1 MMPKIDVNSLCD
13 VRLLPPVIP
22 PVGSVRDCTPRLTPH
37 VTISG
42 ESRGKSGRPLLALE
56 LGKEGLVLPRQLP
69 LRLVDPAAQA
79 ILFNGEI
86 SFRMIATH
94 CDPVR
99 VIRHNYERVGKPIGP
114 SLFIVS
120 LASAWVNHP
129 VNLAVIGY
137 PVGIVIA

>member
-1 MMPKIDVNSLCD
+1 MPKIDVNSLCG
-13 VRLLPPVIP
+13 VRLLPPATP

-56 LGKEGLVLPRQLP
+56 LGKERLVLPGQLP
-69 LRLVDPAAQA
+69 LHLVYPAAQA

-94 CDPVR
+94 RGPVR
-99 VIRHNYERVGKPIGP
+99 VVRHNYERVGKPIGP
-114 SLFIVS
+114 SLYIVS

-137 PVGIVIA
+137 PVRIVIA